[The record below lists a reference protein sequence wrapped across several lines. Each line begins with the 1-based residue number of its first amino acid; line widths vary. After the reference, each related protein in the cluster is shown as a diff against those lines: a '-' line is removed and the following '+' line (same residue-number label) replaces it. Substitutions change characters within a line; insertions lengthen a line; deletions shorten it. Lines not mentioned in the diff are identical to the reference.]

1 MKTKI
6 YKLSAVLIIIMAN
19 LLISSP
25 IFAQAF
31 EKISYQA
38 VIRDANDNLVTN
50 QIVGMQVSILV
61 GAGTAYIETHT
72 PTTNANGLISIE
84 IGGGTLVSG
93 MWSMIYWAYGECY
106 IKTDVDPTGG
116 TNYTITA
123 TSQLLG
129 VPYAIYA
136 ETAITADTAGVADFA
151 NHSETAGTADIALNV
166 IDYTGG
172 TGIDIT
178 NDVISAFYSNPI
190 GLNPDLGGYV
200 FYLTPDGKHGLVAAK
215 QDQDAG
221 TSTWFETQNFISNP
235 ANHNTEGKKFTDWRL
250 PTLYELELM
259 YDQQNAIGGFTSSHH
274 YWSSTEGDNTYVW
287 TVRFNDGMLTLDN
300 KLNVT
305 GKNIRAVRAF

>member
-6 YKLSAVLIIIMAN
+6 YKLSAVLIIIMAS

-50 QIVGMQVSILV
+50 QTIGMQVSILV

-72 PTTNANGLISIE
+72 PTTNANGLVSIE
-84 IGGGTLVSG
+84 VGGGTLVSG
-93 MWSMIYWAYGECY
+93 MWSMIYWEYGDCS

-129 VPYAIYA
+129 VPYAIYTQTA
-136 ETAITADTAGVADFA
+136 ETADTADFA
-151 NHSETAGTADIALNV
+151 NYAETAGTADIALNV
-166 IDYTGG
+166 IDYIGG

-178 NDVISAFYSNPI
+178 NDVISAFYDSPI
-190 GLNPDLGGYV
+190 GLDPDLGGYV
-200 FYLTPDGKHGLVAAK
+200 FYVTPDGKHGLVAAT
-215 QDQDAG
+215 QDQDA
-221 TSTWFETQNFISNP
+221 SPPTWFDTKNVISNP
-235 ANHNTEGKKFTDWRL
+235 TNHNTNGQKFTDWRL

-259 YDQQNAIGGFTSSHH
+259 YNQRNAIGGFATSH
-274 YWSSTEGDNTYVW
+274 YWSSTEDDNTYAW
-287 TVRFNDGMLTLDN
+287 TVRFDDGYQSLQN
-300 KLNVT
+300 KSNST
-305 GKNIRAVRAF
+305 GKNIRAVRAY

>member
-19 LLISSP
+19 LLISSS

-50 QIVGMQVSILV
+50 QIIGMQVSILV

-72 PTTNANGLISIE
+72 PTTNANGLVSVE
-84 IGGGTLVSG
+84 IGGGTLVIG
-93 MWSMIYWAYGECY
+93 IWSTIYWAYGECY

-129 VPYAIYA
+129 VPYSIYS
-136 ETAITADTAGVADFA
+136 ETAINADTADVADFA
-151 NHSETAGTADIALNV
+151 NYAETAGTADIALNV
-166 IDYTGG
+166 IDYTAGI
-172 TGIDIT
+172 GIDIT
-178 NDVISAFYSNPI
+178 NDVISAFYDSPI

-200 FYLTPDGKHGLVAAK
+200 FYVTPDGKHGLVAAT

-235 ANHNTEGKKFTDWRL
+235 ANHNTDGKKFTDWRL
-250 PTLYELELM
+250 PTLYELDLM
-259 YDQQNAIGGFTSSHH
+259 YDQQSAIGGFATSN
-274 YWSSTEGDNTYVW
+274 YWSSTEDDNTYAWVI
-287 TVRFNDGMLTLDN
+287 RFSDGLQSLIN
-300 KLNVT
+300 KSNVT

>member
-6 YKLSAVLIIIMAN
+6 HKLSAVLIIIMVS
-19 LLISSP
+19 LLISSS

-50 QIVGMQVSILV
+50 QTIGMQVSILV

-72 PTTNANGLISIE
+72 PTTNANGLVSIE
-84 IGGGTLVSG
+84 VGGGTLVSG

-151 NHSETAGTADIALNV
+151 NHAETAGIADIALNV

-178 NDVISAFYSNPI
+178 NDVISAFYNSPI

-200 FYLTPDGKHGLVAAK
+200 FYVTPDGKHGLVAAT

-221 TSTWFETQNFISNP
+221 SSTWFETQNVISNP
-235 ANHNTEGKKFTDWRL
+235 ANHNTNGKNFTDWRL
-250 PTLYELELM
+250 PTLYELDLI
-259 YDQQNAIGGFTSSHH
+259 YDQRNNIGGFATSY
-274 YWSSTEGDNTYVW
+274 YWSSTEVDNTYVW
-287 TVRFNDGMLTLDN
+287 GVRFSDGQHLDLN
-300 KLNVT
+300 KLNIT